1 MPDATPDAMK
11 DAMPNAIKE
20 ADIRFMQ
27 AALEEARRAEAEGE
41 VPVGAV
47 VVQGTE
53 IIGRGG
59 NRNISRKDPTA
70 HAEMVAMRQASERLD
85 HHRLEGCTLYATLE
99 PCAMCAGA
107 AVLARLER
115 LVYGCADPKSG
126 AVRTLFRVA
135 DDSRLNHRLQVERG
149 VLEKECAAS
158 LREFFQKKRE

>member
-1 MPDATPDAMK
+1 MPDEMPVATPDAMK
-11 DAMPNAIKE
+11 E
-20 ADIRFMQ
+20 ADIHFMQ
-27 AALEEARRAEAEGE
+27 AALEEARLAEAEGE

-47 VVQGTE
+47 VVRGTE

-59 NRNISRKDPTA
+59 NRNINRKDPTA
-70 HAEMVAMRQASERLD
+70 HAEMVAMRQAAERLG
-85 HHRLEGCTLYATLE
+85 HHRLEGCTLYVTLE

-115 LVYGCADPKSG
+115 LVYGCDDPKSG

-149 VLEKECAAS
+149 VLEEECAAC
-158 LREFFQKKRE
+158 LREFFQKKRV